1 MLMKEEGILLADS
14 GFRNVSG
21 RCGDAVYESRAAGFR
36 HADMSQLHNVFRFPE
51 DTCLPARRRPVYSVI
66 ITLGLDG
73 MAFAS
78 GLNRREEQA
87 LLTNSGDVAAWVYSW
102 AHTLATRYRRL
113 GFEPVLL
120 GSGWHGSDRRFTG
133 RGETETFTWELE
145 CDGFVVSPRTP
156 GRTLWQDILRLA
168 GGDAVLVHPAAF
180 PLVRTSGI
188 LLLMRAFAAA
198 RLNPAPCAGIRPLG
212 RPVTGG
218 EQAVPGW
225 PVILDRGTLLELAE
239 KGESGFHSLPP
250 LRETDTADDCTV
262 YSAMGI
268 PPRELEKMKRIGARL
283 SPDEARRLLNITGCP
298 YKGFLHARA
307 VAMAA
312 RAIAGTC
319 RAAGGEVDPD
329 LAEAGG
335 FVHDIGKGY
344 RRHETVGACY
354 LEGLG
359 LSELAWMTE
368 SHSDLVLSRKK
379 RVSEREIVYLADK
392 YCYGPRYVPLKERFG
407 QKMELFR
414 SRPGA
419 LEGIKKR
426 LAHAMSLEKRIAEET
441 GVNPADAARAVLTE
455 KDYVESLGAM
465 AVPPSAY
472 GRPDFQESSDLDG
485 ATEGLRG

>member
-1 MLMKEEGILLADS
+1 M
-14 GFRNVSG
+14 
-21 RCGDAVYESRAAGFR
+21 
-36 HADMSQLHNVFRFPE
+36 
-51 DTCLPARRRPVYSVI
+51 YSVI

-145 CDGFVVSPRTP
+145 CDGFVVSPCTP

-198 RLNPAPCAGIRPLG
+198 RLDPAPCAGIRPLG
-212 RPVTGG
+212 RPVAGG

-239 KGESGFHSLPP
+239 EGERGFHSLPP

-268 PPRELEKMKRIGARL
+268 PPRELEKI
-283 SPDEARRLLNITGCP
+283 
-298 YKGFLHARA
+298 
-307 VAMAA
+307 
-312 RAIAGTC
+312 
-319 RAAGGEVDPD
+319 
-329 LAEAGG
+329 
-335 FVHDIGKGY
+335 VHDIGKGY

-465 AVPPSAY
+465 AVPPAAN
-472 GRPDFQESSDLDG
+472 GRPDFQESADLDG